1 MKDTE
6 KRVRDAVAAF
16 VTRKGWE
23 LLSIDHEGF
32 VVYDDGELVFAGVA
46 YSIDPTGE
54 FPEYTPDRKAFERA
68 MVSWLVSNP
77 DSEDKAIR
85 LDAYEV
91 KVVLKDKAI
100 LRHHISINC
109 NAEVEHAEA

>member
-1 MKDTE
+1 MGVE
-6 KRVRDAVAAF
+6 SRVRDTIKAF
-16 VTRKGWE
+16 INRRGWE
-23 LLSIDHEGF
+23 FLSPDHEGF
-32 VVYDDGELVFAGVA
+32 IVFDDGDLVFAGVA

-68 MVSWLVSNP
+68 MVSWLVANP
-77 DSEDKAIR
+77 DSGDKAIR

-100 LRHHISINC
+100 LRHHISIAC